1 VGRLVGPGEPPH
13 SSRCA
18 MEIRDDDPPGAAL
31 RRLIGWTEQMPSP
44 GRSEV
49 RCHLSAAKE
58 RFVLLRRL
66 GVESVC
72 LVHQGRP
79 VDPSLSL
86 EVGALATN
94 HLTALAEALP
104 DRSFTRESFFN
115 LMHSQVESHREMDAT
130 WSTRSLGIQCL
141 VAAQNKLGLLERAVT
156 LAAGEEAIVAVRREA
171 ADCAVYIGF
180 FAEALRRRVPEC

>member
-1 VGRLVGPGEPPH
+1 
-13 SSRCA
+13 

-31 RRLIGWTEQMPSP
+31 RRVIGWTGKMPSP
-44 GRSEV
+44 CRSEV
-49 RCHLSAAKE
+49 RCHLFAAKE

-72 LVHQGRP
+72 LAHQARP
-79 VDPSLSL
+79 VDPSLLL

-94 HLTALAEALP
+94 HLTAMAEALP

-130 WSTRSLGIQCL
+130 WSTRSHGIQCL
-141 VAAQNKLGLLERAVT
+141 VAAQKKLGLLERAVP
-156 LAAGEEAIVAVRREA
+156 LAVGDEAIAAARREA

-180 FAEALRRRVPEC
+180 FIEAFRRRVPGCGA